1 MVIVVLKRRE
11 KSYKPNQ
18 LPLTVTEHPS
28 LINRPYY
35 LENTALGDESHLIR
49 SNKAQNPF
57 D

>member
-35 LENTALGDESHLIR
+35 LENTALGDESHLMR
-49 SNKAQNPF
+49 SNKAQKPL
-57 D
+57 